1 MKLFYFSLIFSA
13 FIFKLRANDYQNSYN
28 ESNYLIDSYINEF
41 NVTDSEN
48 DDDYDYNSD
57 VCSVDLLIDQFLQLI
72 LPQDYEEG
80 KQLDFNRKIEH
91 LNETFAI
98 FKRLHQYS
106 KNVSQKIQ
114 PIIKRVMP
122 RISEILLL
130 IDLPSDCM
138 ASLVRIGQS
147 AQEGQQ
153 WALKCK

>member
-1 MKLFYFSLIFSA
+1 VS
-13 FIFKLRANDYQNSYN
+13 
-28 ESNYLIDSYINEF
+28 
-41 NVTDSEN
+41 DSEN